1 MKVLIA
7 ILIFIHGSI
16 HLFGFAKAFKLTQIE
31 QFSTHISKLQGVF
44 WFITF
49 LMFAYTGEALLVENA
64 FWPWTAFTA
73 VLLST
78 RLIFTVW
85 KDAKY
90 GVIPNVIILLAAL
103 FHYLS

>member
-1 MKVLIA
+1 
-7 ILIFIHGSI
+7 
-16 HLFGFAKAFKLTQIE
+16 
-31 QFSTHISKLQGVF
+31 
-44 WFITF
+44 
-49 LMFAYTGEALLVENA
+49 MFAYTGEALLVENA